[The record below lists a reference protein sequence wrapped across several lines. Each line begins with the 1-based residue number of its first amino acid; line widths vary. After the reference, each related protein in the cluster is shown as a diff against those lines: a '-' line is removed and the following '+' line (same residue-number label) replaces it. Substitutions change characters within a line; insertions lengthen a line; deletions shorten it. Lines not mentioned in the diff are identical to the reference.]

1 MRAYLVGGAVRDAL
15 LGRPPGDRDFVVVGA
30 TPEEMRAAGYTPVGA
45 DFPVFIHPRTGEEY
59 ALART
64 EKKRGR
70 GYRGFT
76 FYAAPDVN
84 LRDDL
89 RRRDLTIN
97 AMARDENGALTDPFG
112 GARDLAA
119 KTLRHVS
126 PAFAEDPL
134 RILRVARFAAALPDF
149 AVAEET
155 AALMREMTRGG
166 ELADLSAER
175 VWRELQRGLSA
186 ARPSRMFQVMRECGA
201 LAAVLPEVAAL
212 DGTPERKD
220 YHPEGD
226 SFVHTMMTLDAAA
239 EMRLSAEECFAALLH
254 DIGKARTPPHILPS
268 HHGHEARGARLAATL
283 CRRLKTPRRFADL
296 AILACAEHGNVHNA
310 LAARPGTVADLLSRL
325 DVFRRPNR
333 AESVLRVCGADF
345 AYWPARRGAAYPQG
359 EFLRAARRAAAAVDS
374 GAVARAEKEKHG
386 GAPDKIAAQIR
397 QARIKEI
404 RKIRAQPAHRAAH
417 EKMICAT
424 AQTRDSP
431 CGE

>member
-1 MRAYLVGGAVRDAL
+1 MRDAL
-15 LGRPPGDRDFVVVGA
+15 LGRSSGDRDFVVVGA
-30 TPEEMRAAGYTPVGA
+30 TPEEMREKGYTPVGA

-64 EKKRGR
+64 ERKRGR
-70 GYRGFT
+70 GYHGFT
-76 FYAAPDVN
+76 FYAAPDVA
-84 LRDDL
+84 LEDDL

-97 AMARDENGALTDPFG
+97 AMARDENGVLTDPFG
-112 GARDLAA
+112 GERDLSA

-134 RILRVARFAAALPDF
+134 RVLRVARFAAMFPDF
-149 AVAEET
+149 VLAEET
-155 AALMREMTRGG
+155 AALMREMTNGG
-166 ELADLSAER
+166 ELADLTAER
-175 VWRELQRGLSA
+175 VWREMERGLSA
-186 ARPSRMFQVMRECGA
+186 PRPSRMFRVLHECGA

-226 SFVHTMMTLDAAA
+226 SFIHTMMTLDAAA
-239 EMRLSAEECFAALLH
+239 ELRLSAEECFAALLH
-254 DIGKARTPPHILPS
+254 DIGKARTPPDILPS
-268 HHGHEARGARLAATL
+268 HYGHEARGARMAAQL
-283 CRRLKTPRRFADL
+283 CRRIKAPRRFADL
-296 AILACAEHGNVHNA
+296 AVLSCAEHGNVHNA

-345 AYWPARRGAAYPQG
+345 AYWPARRKSEYPQG
-359 EFLRAARRAAAAVDS
+359 AFLREAWRAASDVDS
-374 GAVARAEKEKHG
+374 GAVAQAEREKRG

-404 RKIRAQPAHRAAH
+404 RKVRAQPAHRLAH
-417 EKMICAT
+417 EKMQAPP
-424 AQTRDSP
+424 DSKSAP
-431 CGE
+431 